1 MSDGHATGP
10 FPDPVLLTGTE
21 LGESTLPL
29 EELQGRALAYLRA
42 NAQGRT
48 VVNALTGWTIGIG
61 RRGINKTLNHAAR
74 REHVQSVPAL
84 VPLLERAALV
94 FTEANRDPDEVRSVP
109 LVHTFAALLTIGREE
124 YRVRLIVK
132 ETGNGRRFYDHDLSA
147 TADTTTEPADSA
159 RAAHLPK
166 EGATNAK
173 PAGSLPKLRETR
185 TTDKDA

>member
-10 FPDPVLLTGTE
+10 FPEPVLLTGTE

-48 VVNALTGWTIGIG
+48 VVNALSGWTIGIG

-132 ETGNGRRFYDHDLSA
+132 ETGNGRRFYDHDLS
-147 TADTTTEPADSA
+147 TTTEPADSA

-166 EGATNAK
+166 EGAANAE
-173 PAGSLPKLRETR
+173 PAGSLPKLKAAPA
-185 TTDKDA
+185 TDKDA